1 MQSDCHRCG
10 HAIEGQLTFCPA
22 CGAPQIRVSATA
34 EQPPGVEEIHGAD
47 FPTGTPPPPTPP
59 YARLPRGTG
68 IAWKEFLR
76 PAAPWAFLTG
86 MLAVVLPPVG
96 LFVLLPASL
105 VWSIGRYRREH
116 PLPLRRGQGATMG
129 ALMALFS
136 FGIFLFFSLAAI
148 YFKPTEYRDFML
160 ARIHEAAAKNPDPQ
174 AQSSLAWLATPDG
187 LILSTVLALGVFLI
201 LFLIIGMGTG
211 ALSVAVGKPR
221 NRA

>member
-1 MQSDCHRCG
+1 
-10 HAIEGQLTFCPA
+10 
-22 CGAPQIRVSATA
+22 
-34 EQPPGVEEIHGAD
+34 
-47 FPTGTPPPPTPP
+47 
-59 YARLPRGTG
+59 
-68 IAWKEFLR
+68 
-76 PAAPWAFLTG
+76 
-86 MLAVVLPPVG
+86 MLAVVLPPIG

-187 LILSTVLALGVFLI
+187 LIFFTVLALGLLLI

-211 ALSVAVGKPR
+211 ALSVAMDKPR